1 MVFLG
6 RTVPERYC
14 VCLDHTRLHL
24 TRLYQSTFLQSIAER
39 DIQIPEHIDI
49 YLVRGEAEPSETN
62 ALDFIIA
69 SAKEKVAKLE
79 QRIEDLSGEG
89 DEDALNAAYEELE
102 ELDPNTFEAKAG
114 SILHGLGFDQKMMQK
129 PTKDMSGGWRMRV
142 ALARALFIKPHLL
155 LLDEPTNHL
164 DLEAVVWL
172 EAYLS
177 TYNHILV
184 VTSHSQDF
192 MDTVCTNIMDL
203 TTKKKLLYYG
213 GNYSTYVRTKS
224 ENEVNQMKAYH
235 KQQEEIAHIKK
246 YDLVSEPSMDIC

>member
-1 MVFLG
+1 M
-6 RTVPERYC
+6 
-14 VCLDHTRLHL
+14 
-24 TRLYQSTFLQSIAER
+24 
-39 DIQIPEHIDI
+39 
-49 YLVRGEAEPSETN
+49 
-62 ALDFIIA
+62 DFIIA

-79 QRIEDLSGEG
+79 QRIEDLSAEG
-89 DEDALNAAYEELE
+89 DEEGIDAAYEELE
-102 ELDPNTFEAKAG
+102 ELDPSTFEAKAG
-114 SILHGLGFDQKMMQK
+114 SILHGLGFDQKMTQK

-142 ALARALFIKPHLL
+142 ALARALFVKPHLL

-203 TTKKKLLYYG
+203 TSKKTLVYYG
-213 GNYSTYVRTKS
+213 GNYSTYVRTKA
-224 ENEVNQMKAYH
+224 ENEVNQMKAYN

-246 YDLVSEPSMDIC
+246 YDSISNTNPDIG